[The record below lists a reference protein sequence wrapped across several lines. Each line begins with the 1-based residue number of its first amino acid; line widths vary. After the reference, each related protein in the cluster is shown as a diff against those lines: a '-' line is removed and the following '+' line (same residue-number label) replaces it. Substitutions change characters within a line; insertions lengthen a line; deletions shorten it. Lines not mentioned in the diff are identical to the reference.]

1 MSISAV
7 GEISSQAFQ
16 SIATAAKPEAGEAAG
31 APDHDGDRDD
41 RAGAVAQTGRGGT
54 GSVNVIA

>member
-7 GEISSQAFQ
+7 GGVSPQAFQ
-16 SIATAAKPEAGEAAG
+16 SISAAAKPEAAEVAG
-31 APDHDGDRDD
+31 APDHDGDSDD
-41 RAGAVAQTGRGGT
+41 RAGAVASTGGAGK